1 MSAPWRT
8 GITPHSRRPHW
19 SAYPETD
26 ARVVKVYRPDVLQ
39 TDSTLGDPGLTY
51 GILCHCWP
59 QTIRNLS
66 EMTPHIDN
74 PYAPTMDVNE
84 RTKHRPSRG
93 SHAFAAVAT
102 VGALAYITF
111 TVILFFSGP
120 GDLIA
125 GLMFLV
131 NTPVFIGL
139 AVSAF
144 RSTRVSVYFAIGA
157 AVVQMAITIAMLVM
171 QYGDS
176 LTVTGIIRQ
185 LSCRA
190 LQLRCGLGG
199 QIVAI

>member
-1 MSAPWRT
+1 
-8 GITPHSRRPHW
+8 
-19 SAYPETD
+19 
-26 ARVVKVYRPDVLQ
+26 
-39 TDSTLGDPGLTY
+39 
-51 GILCHCWP
+51 
-59 QTIRNLS
+59 
-66 EMTPHIDN
+66 MTPHIDN

-176 LTVTGIIRQ
+176 LTVTGINSAIILPCLAIAMWAWWSNRRYLTAPQ
-185 LSCRA
+185 ALS
-190 LQLRCGLGG
+190 L
-199 QIVAI
+199 